1 MAHRVNLLQRSVC
14 LLAKEQ
20 RTKRSSRASRDA
32 GARSLH
38 IENDTNDALDLLKP
52 LWSEREG
59 NFDPAIHGSVNVED
73 EPRRSEFDQA
83 HTEVSGTP
91 VGLVRLDIADASIV
105 ILELALNEEI
115 GLQWCG
121 QIKVR
126 ARVLRV
132 ERDLEVLIGEV
143 VDRHVGCV

>member
-91 VGLVRLDIADASIV
+91 VGLVRLDIADVWRGDSHY
-105 ILELALNEEI
+105 
-115 GLQWCG
+115 G
-121 QIKVR
+121 
-126 ARVLRV
+126 RV
-132 ERDLEVLIGEV
+132 EAMEWAESNGEDYISAFLEIPRLM
-143 VDRHVGCV
+143 R